1 MPSSEQQILQK
12 IEQTLAIASAK
23 LGALSIA
30 VSVDVLPNLSSPTR
44 MRARPATQ
52 DDEFNVVTSES
63 VLIEIGDDE
72 DSEQEDVVFEIGDDE
87 DSEQEG
93 FEIEIG
99 DDEDSEQEGFEIEIG
114 DDEDSEQEDSTIE
127 IGDDEENNNDEMFSF
142 DFDSFEVEIV
152 DAAPPQPQS
161 PLIQSGVEGEIPL
174 IEMLED
180 EESQV
185 NEDEFKLV
193 LEVDEDEDE
202 DDSELDSDFDSDY
215 EDDQKSSVES
225 VEDEDSDPESDVD
238 SVLDNQVDIAAKR
251 ERTRRDNDMLRL
263 CLKQAAHASD
273 LGEYH
278 RAIELYSDALDIE
291 PHHLTARLSRG
302 RIYLDF
308 GDYGRA
314 MSDFTRAV
322 DRHTES
328 PEPSVA
334 IGEMYFTRKDYTNA
348 IDNFN
353 DALKMSPNHAI
364 AHCKRGISHYHKRNY
379 RVALAD
385 LTRAQKLDATIPNIR
400 NYVNMARKRT
410 KN

>member
-1 MPSSEQQILQK
+1 LPSSEQQILQK

-30 VSVDVLPNLSSPTR
+30 VSVDVLPNLSAPTR
-44 MRARPATQ
+44 IRTRPTTQ
-52 DDEFNVVTSES
+52 IDKLDVLTSEH
-63 VLIEIGDDE
+63 VAIEIGDDE
-72 DSEQEDVVFEIGDDE
+72 DSEQD
-87 DSEQEG
+87 G
-93 FEIEIG
+93 FVIEIG
-99 DDEDSEQEGFEIEIG
+99 DDEDSE
-114 DDEDSEQEDSTIE
+114 DSEQEDIAIE
-127 IGDDEENNNDEMFSF
+127 VGDDEDGDNDEMFSF
-142 DFDSFEVEIV
+142 DFDSFEVEII
-152 DAAPPQPQS
+152 DAISPPS
-161 PLIQSGVEGEIPL
+161 PTPPIKSGVDGEIPI

-185 NEDEFKLV
+185 SDDEFELV

-215 EDDQKSSVES
+215 EDDQKQAVES
-225 VEDEDSDPESDVD
+225 VEDEDSEPESDIG
-238 SVLDNQVDIAAKR
+238 SVLDNQEDIAAKR

-263 CLKQAAHASD
+263 CLKQAAHTAD
-273 LGEYH
+273 LGEYQ
-278 RAIELYSDALDIE
+278 RAIELYSDALDIDQ
-291 PHHLTARLSRG
+291 HHLTARLSRG

-314 MSDFTRAV
+314 MSDFTKAV
-322 DRHTES
+322 DRHAES